1 VRAHINLGL
10 PIGDCGLK
18 SLPRV
23 SILTANAGGGHLAAA
38 QSLAEA
44 LTDEAHVSILRLMD
58 DHTPFPISRFS
69 AGYGPLVHYAPRLYH
84 IVYRFAASRS
94 RLVLTERAVY
104 PLVRRQMDAV
114 LRSQETN
121 LWISVHHLQ
130 IDTVLWTLREQGS
143 VAPFVTVVT
152 DPVTAP
158 VAWFSPD
165 VDLCVVATEA
175 ARDVALA
182 CNVPRNRVRVIGL
195 PIRRAF
201 AEMRGR
207 PKAEVRSHL
216 GLAPDQP
223 LILMAGGGAG
233 VGRLLPIAR
242 AVTHAL
248 RGHRARVQVAI
259 ISGRNSVV
267 ERRLRAESWPIP
279 VTVLGY
285 VNNMAEWL
293 AAADLLVTK
302 AGPGALAEA
311 ACLGTPALITGYIP
325 GQEAGNVTWTVEHG
339 AGVFEPDT
347 DRIADLVIGWL
358 RPGNPA
364 LARMSAA
371 ASALAQPD
379 AARQIA
385 QAALGLLAANPHR

>member
-1 VRAHINLGL
+1 ML
-10 PIGDCGLK
+10 
-18 SLPRV
+18 
-23 SILTANAGGGHLAAA
+23 SILWCGA
-38 QSLAEA
+38 A
-44 LTDEAHVSILRLMD
+44 LTPHCAARKQTCGSAFTIFRL
-58 DHTPFPISRFS
+58 TLCFGCCANR
-69 AGYGPLVHYAPRLYH
+69 
-84 IVYRFAASRS
+84 AAS
-94 RLVLTERAVY
+94 
-104 PLVRRQMDAV
+104 
-114 LRSQETN
+114 
-121 LWISVHHLQ
+121 
-130 IDTVLWTLREQGS
+130 
-143 VAPFVTVVT
+143 APFVTVVT

-158 VAWFSPD
+158 VAWFSPK

-182 CNVPRNRVRVIGL
+182 CKVPRDRVRVIGL

-216 GLAPDQP
+216 GLAPDRP
-223 LILMAGGGAG
+223 LILMSGGGAG

-248 RGHRARVQVAI
+248 RGHRAQPQVAI
-259 ISGRNSVV
+259 IAGRNSVL
-267 ERRLRAESWPIP
+267 ERRLRAETWPIP

-293 AAADLLVTK
+293 AAADLLITK

-347 DRIADLVIGWL
+347 DRIADLVAELL
-358 RPGNPA
+358 RPGNPE

-371 ASALAQPD
+371 ANAIWRGRTPH
-379 AARQIA
+379 ARSRTPR
-385 QAALGLLAANPHR
+385 LSLLAARALRQAVTSR

>member
-1 VRAHINLGL
+1 LRLRDDELSN
-10 PIGDCGLK
+10 
-18 SLPRV
+18 LPRV

-38 QSLAEA
+38 ESLAEA
-44 LTDEAHVSILRLMD
+44 LADKAHVSILRLMD
-58 DHTPFPISRFS
+58 DYTPFPISRVS
-69 AGYGPLVHYAPRLYH
+69 AGYGPLVHYTPQLYH
-84 IVYRFAASRS
+84 MAYRFAASRA
-94 RLVLTERAVY
+94 RLILTERAVY
-104 PLVRRQMDAV
+104 PLVRRRFDVAM
-114 LRSQETN
+114 RSQEAD

-130 IDTVLWTLREQGS
+130 IDTALWLLRKQGS
-143 VAPFVTVVT
+143 AAPFVTVVT

-158 VAWFSPD
+158 VAWFSPK
-165 VDLCVVATEA
+165 VDLCVVATET
-175 ARDVALA
+175 ARAVALG
-182 CNVPRNRVRVIGL
+182 CGVPSDRVRVIGL

-216 GLAPDQP
+216 GLFPDRP
-223 LILMAGGGAG
+223 LILMCGGGAG

-242 AVTHAL
+242 AVTRAL
-248 RGHRARVQVAI
+248 REHSAQPQVAI
-259 ISGRNSVV
+259 IAGRNSVL

-293 AAADLLVTK
+293 AAADLLITK

-339 AGVFEPDT
+339 AGVFEQDT
-347 DRIADLVIGWL
+347 DRIADLVAEWL
-358 RPGNPA
+358 QPGNPA

-371 ASALAQPD
+371 ASELGQPE

-385 QAALGLLAANPHR
+385 HAALGLLAAQRGGVP

>member
-1 VRAHINLGL
+1 M
-10 PIGDCGLK
+10 K

-38 QSLAEA
+38 ESLAEA
-44 LTDEAHVSILRLMD
+44 LADEAHVSILRLMD
-58 DHTPFPISRFS
+58 DHTPFPISRLS

-84 IVYRFAASRS
+84 MVYRLAASRS

-104 PLVRRQMDAV
+104 PLVRHRMAAV
-114 LRSQETN
+114 LRDQEAD

-130 IDTVLWTLREQGS
+130 IDTVLWLLREQGS
-143 VAPFVTVVT
+143 TAPFVTVVT
-152 DPVTAP
+152 DPVTPP

-165 VDLCVVATEA
+165 VDLCVVASEA

-182 CNVPRNRVRVIGL
+182 CNVPHDRVRVIGL

-201 AEMRGR
+201 AELRGR
-207 PKAEVRSHL
+207 PKAEMRVRL
-216 GLAPDQP
+216 GHDPERP
-223 LILMAGGGAG
+223 LILMSGGGAG

-248 RGHRARVQVAI
+248 RGHRAQPQVAI
-259 ISGRNSVV
+259 IAGRNRML
-267 ERRLRAESWPIP
+267 ERRLRDETWPIP
-279 VTVLGY
+279 VAVLGY

-293 AAADLLVTK
+293 AAADLLITK
-302 AGPGALAEA
+302 AGPGTLAEA
-311 ACLGTPALITGYIP
+311 ACLGTPTLITGYIP
-325 GQEAGNVTWTVEHG
+325 GQEAGNVTWTVKHG

-347 DRIADLVIGWL
+347 DRIADLVTDWL
-358 RPGNPA
+358 QPGSSA

-385 QAALGLLAANPHR
+385 LAALGLLAANPQP

>member
-1 VRAHINLGL
+1 LA
-10 PIGDCGLK
+10 
-18 SLPRV
+18 SLPRI

-38 QSLAEA
+38 ESLAEA
-44 LTDEAHVSILRLMD
+44 LVDDAHVSILRLMD
-58 DHTPFPISRFS
+58 DHSPFPISHLS

-84 IVYRFAASRS
+84 VAYRFAASRS
-94 RLVLTERAVY
+94 RLVLAERAIY
-104 PLVRRQMDAV
+104 PLVRHRMDAV
-114 LRSQETN
+114 LRSQDAD

-130 IDTVLWTLREQGS
+130 IDTTLWLLREQGS

-158 VAWFSPD
+158 VAWFSPK

-175 ARDVALA
+175 ARNVALA
-182 CNVPRNRVRVIGL
+182 CKVPQDRVRVIGL

-207 PKAEVRSHL
+207 PKAEVRSQL
-216 GLAPDQP
+216 RLAPDRP
-223 LILMAGGGAG
+223 LILISGGGAG

-242 AVTHAL
+242 AVTRAL
-248 RGHRARVQVAI
+248 CGHRAPPQVAI
-259 ISGRNSVV
+259 VAGRNGVL
-267 ERRLRAESWPIP
+267 ERRLRAETWPIP

-293 AAADLLVTK
+293 AASDLFITK

-311 ACLGTPALITGYIP
+311 ACLSTPILITGYVP
-325 GQEAGNVTWTVEHG
+325 GQEVGNVTWAAGHG

-347 DRIADLVIGWL
+347 NRIADLVFEL
-358 RPGNPA
+358 FRPGNPE
-364 LARMSAA
+364 LAHMSAA
-371 ASALAQPD
+371 AGELARPD

-385 QAALGLLAANPHR
+385 RAVLDLLAGNRHPET

>member
-1 VRAHINLGL
+1 LSN
-10 PIGDCGLK
+10 
-18 SLPRV
+18 LPRV

-38 QSLAEA
+38 ESLAEA
-44 LTDEAHVSILRLMD
+44 LVDKADVSILRLMD
-58 DHTPFPISRFS
+58 DHSPFPINHFS
-69 AGYGPLVHYAPRLYH
+69 GGYGPLVHYAPRLYH

-104 PLVRRQMDAV
+104 PLVRHRMDAV
-114 LRSQETN
+114 LRSQKAD

-130 IDTVLWTLREQGS
+130 IDTALWLLREQGS
-143 VAPFVTVVT
+143 TAPFVTVVT

-158 VAWFSPD
+158 VAWFSPK

-182 CNVPRNRVRVIGL
+182 CKVPRDRVRVIGL

-201 AEMRGR
+201 EMRGR
-207 PKAEVRSHL
+207 PNAEVRSHL
-216 GLAPDQP
+216 GLAPDRP
-223 LILMAGGGAG
+223 LILMSGGGAG

-248 RGHRARVQVAI
+248 RSHQAQPQVAI
-259 ISGRNSVV
+259 IAGRNSVL
-267 ERRLRAESWPIP
+267 ERRLRAETWPIP

-293 AAADLLVTK
+293 AAADLLITK

-325 GQEAGNVTWTVEHG
+325 GQEAGNVTWAAEHG

-347 DRIADLVIGWL
+347 NRIADLVSDL
-358 RPGNPA
+358 LEPGNPE
-364 LARMSAA
+364 LVRMSAA
-371 ASALAQPD
+371 AGELARPD

-385 QAALGLLAANPHR
+385 RAALGLLAAKRIPKS

>member
-1 VRAHINLGL
+1 MRNDEL
-10 PIGDCGLK
+10 
-18 SLPRV
+18 SNLPRV

-38 QSLAEA
+38 ESLAEA
-44 LTDEAHVSILRLMD
+44 LANDAHVSILRLMD
-58 DHTPFPISRFS
+58 DHSPFPISHFS
-69 AGYGPLVHYAPRLYH
+69 AGYGPLVHYAPLLYH
-84 IVYRFAASRS
+84 VVYRFAASRS
-94 RLVLTERAVY
+94 RLVLTERAIY
-104 PLVRRQMDAV
+104 PLVRHRMDAV
-114 LRSQETN
+114 LRSQDAD

-130 IDTVLWTLREQGS
+130 IDTTLWLLREQGS

-158 VAWFSPD
+158 VAWFSPN

-175 ARDVALA
+175 ARNVALA
-182 CNVPRNRVRVIGL
+182 CKVPHDRVRVIGL

-216 GLAPDQP
+216 NLAPDRP
-223 LILMAGGGAG
+223 LILMSGGGAG

-242 AVTHAL
+242 AVTRAL
-248 RGHRARVQVAI
+248 RGHRAPPQVAI
-259 ISGRNSVV
+259 ITGRNSVL
-267 ERRLRAESWPIP
+267 ERRLRTETWPIP

-293 AAADLLVTK
+293 AASDLFITK

-325 GQEAGNVTWTVEHG
+325 GQEVGNVTWAAEHG

-347 DRIADLVIGWL
+347 DRIADLVSDL
-358 RPGNPA
+358 FRPGN
-364 LARMSAA
+364 LELVRMSAA
-371 ASALAQPD
+371 AGELARPD

-385 QAALGLLAANPHR
+385 RAALDLLTGNRHPRTVT